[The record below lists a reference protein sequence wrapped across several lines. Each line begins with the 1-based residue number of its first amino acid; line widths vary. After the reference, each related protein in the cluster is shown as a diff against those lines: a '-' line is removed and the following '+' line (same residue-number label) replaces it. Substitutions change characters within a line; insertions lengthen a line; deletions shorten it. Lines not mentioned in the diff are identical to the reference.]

1 MGDSCYSV
9 DKRAVTVGRNNLAT
23 GPTSI
28 AIGFSNQ
35 SLDDKTTAIGSYCN
49 ATGVWST
56 ALGYYAASMHR
67 GGFVYADASV
77 SVPFSS
83 SLFDQ
88 FLVRASG
95 GTIFYSDSLCTM
107 GVMLNAGSGSWSVVS
122 DRTKKENFLKV
133 DYESILKKISQLK
146 ITTWN
151 YKSQPDSIVHIGPM
165 AQDFYS
171 LFHFGESR
179 KTISTVD
186 VDGVILAGIKAL
198 NTRLYNLEKINEID
212 KCKAKTESL
221 HQSSKDLNERLK
233 AIENT
238 LNDF

>member
-1 MGDSCYSV
+1 M
-9 DKRAVTVGRNNLAT
+9 
-23 GPTSI
+23 SI
-28 AIGFSNQ
+28 
-35 SLDDKTTAIGSYCN
+35 
-49 ATGVWST
+49 
-56 ALGYYAASMHR
+56 
-67 GGFVYADASV
+67 
-77 SVPFSS
+77 
-83 SLFDQ
+83 
-88 FLVRASG
+88 
-95 GTIFYSDSLCTM
+95 
-107 GVMLNAGSGSWSVVS
+107 
-122 DRTKKENFLKV
+122 
-133 DYESILKKISQLK
+133 
-146 ITTWN
+146 
-151 YKSQPDSIVHIGPM
+151 
-165 AQDFYS
+165 YS